1 MFRVREEA
9 QRRFLYVFFA
19 GKTVIG
25 RKRKKKKKVMQE
37 KKRKRNN
44 KALAPAGIIM

>member
-25 RKRKKKKKVMQE
+25 RKRKKKKSDARKE
-37 KKRKRNN
+37 KKK
-44 KALAPAGIIM
+44 K